1 MDVLIKDGLII
12 TEDDDRKI
20 FRGNILIEGNVIK
33 YVGKDMPEHGNAIEI
48 NAENKIVMP
57 GFINTHTHIAMSG
70 FKGILDNMV
79 LNEFLIKTSE
89 LDSKRTDEGIY
100 NSSLL
105 GINEMINSGTT
116 SFLDLYYSENI
127 IEKAV
132 KKTGI
137 RAFLSWAT
145 LDEEFT
151 TQKGNPVNNAENFIR
166 ATHPDTVEPLIGVQ
180 GIYVSSDENY
190 LRVREVSEKYGVKI
204 HTHLSETR
212 KEVYDFV
219 REKKERPV
227 EHLYKIGFL
236 NKNVIAAHCV
246 WVTLNEIKLLSKSGT
261 RVSWNAT
268 SNAKLASGG
277 TAPVPE
283 MLKNDV
289 NVSLGTDSSG
299 SNNSLNMLEE
309 MKFSSLSIN
318 NDRWSP
324 AVVKSQEILD
334 MATRNAG
341 IALNKNIGIIKPGYL
356 ADIIIIN
363 SHNVNMIPTNTQN
376 AINNVIFSANPENVE
391 YVIINGEIVKSRGI
405 IKNLNEDNLMD
416 LNYL

>member
-1 MDVLIKDGLII
+1 MDILIKNGLII
-12 TEDDDRKI
+12 TENNDREI
-20 FRGNILIEGNVIK
+20 FTGNVLIEGNIIK
-33 YVGKDMPEHGNAIEI
+33 YVGKDIPEHGDVIEI
-48 NAENKIVMP
+48 NAENKIIMP

-70 FKGILDNMV
+70 FKGLLDNMV

-89 LDSKRTDEGIY
+89 LDAKRTNEGIY

-116 SFLDLYYSENI
+116 SFLDLYYSEDI

-151 TQKGNPVNNAENFIR
+151 TQKGNPVGNAENFIKSQ
-166 ATHPDTVEPLIGVQ
+166 HPGTVEPMIGVQ

-190 LRVREVSEKYGVKI
+190 LKVREVSEKYNVKI

-227 EHLYKIGFL
+227 EHLHKIGFL

-261 RVSWNAT
+261 KVSWNAI

-283 MLKNDV
+283 MLLNNV

-341 IALNKNIGIIKPGYL
+341 IALNKNIGIIKSDYL

-363 SHNVNMIPTNTQN
+363 LRNANMIPTTPQN

-391 YVIINGEIVKSRGI
+391 YVIINGEIVKSGGKI
-405 IKNLNEDNLMD
+405 TNFNADNFMN